1 MTPPTLEVE
10 AQAPEERWRLA
21 VQLLLKQQ
29 TVPMLTTAIDHM
41 ASLVH
46 DPMLPEQLRANARL
60 TAIRIAESAV
70 LLECFVDKL
79 GDPEADN

>member
-1 MTPPTLEVE
+1 MTPPTLKVE
-10 AQAPEERWRLA
+10 AQAPDERWRLA

-29 TVPMLTTAIDHM
+29 TVPMLTKAIDHL
-41 ASLVH
+41 ACLVH
-46 DPMLPEQLRANARL
+46 DPMLPDELRANARL

-79 GDPEADN
+79 GDPTGDV